1 MLYPAELLGRICC
14 EKLKI
19 TEVSLLRRMLSKW
32 LSASLCSVAICTPPA
47 GGVSLAELLVH
58 ASCIL
63 AKEMGDV
70 KKKMGKWILFQFS
83 SLQNGLFR
91 L

>member
-32 LSASLCSVAICTPPA
+32 LSASLCSVAICTLPA
-47 GGVSLAELLVH
+47 GSVSLAERLEH
-58 ASCIL
+58 
-63 AKEMGDV
+63 MGV
-70 KKKMGKWILFQFS
+70 FYSISFPLSRKSAHFLGEAAYTV
-83 SLQNGLFR
+83 R
-91 L
+91 